1 MVNVSAKPEL
11 LFLSPVVPALTGNGL
26 AMRAGLVLEAL
37 SAQHAVSLLAFRLY
51 PGPSEEVPEELHR
64 LCRRVAVLPAPLGAA
79 GPGFWARRIGK
90 LAPFYRSPFDVV
102 HVFRLAT
109 LPLARSLVARRTP
122 RPRLN
127 LDLDDVDSVTRAR
140 IAALRRA
147 NGDLPV
153 ALWEEAEA
161 KRSADAE
168 REALRTADRVYVSC
182 EPDRRLLASLGG
194 RAELRVLPNGVRIPA
209 APPPAPERDPFRILF
224 IGTLGYYPNEDAAL
238 LLCRK
243 IAPAVRKLSPIEVR
257 FEIAGGGASPR
268 LQEAAGAAGVHLL
281 GAVPDVKTVYG
292 AAGAL
297 VVPLRAGGGTR
308 IKILEAFSY
317 GRPVVS
323 TSIGAEGLAVAH
335 ETELLIAD
343 TPDAIAAA
351 CVRLA
356 CDPELRALLAAKG
369 RDLVNRNYSPAAV
382 ERALD
387 DSDA

>member
-1 MVNVSAKPEL
+1 MVNTSAKREV
-11 LFLSPVVPALTGNGL
+11 LFVSPVVPALTGNGL

-37 SAQHAVSLLAFRLY
+37 STRHAVSLLAFRLY
-51 PGPSEEVPEELHR
+51 PGPSEEVPEELRR
-64 LCRRVAVLPAPLGAA
+64 LCRRVAVAPVRRRADR
-79 GPGFWARRIGK
+79 PGFWARRIGA
-90 LAPFYRSPFDVV
+90 LAPFYRARFDVI

-109 LPLARSLVARRTP
+109 LPLAHSLVEQCTP
-122 RPRLN
+122 RPRLD
-127 LDLDDVDSVTRAR
+127 LDLDDIDSVTHAR
-140 IAALRRA
+140 IAALGRA

-153 ALWEEAEA
+153 ALWGEAEA
-161 KRSADAE
+161 KRSAGAE
-168 REALRTADRVYVSC
+168 REALRTADRVYVSS
-182 EPDRRLLASLGG
+182 EPDRRLLTSLGG
-194 RAELRVLPNGVRIPA
+194 CAELRVLPNGVRIP
-209 APPPAPERDPFRILF
+209 PSPLPEPEREPFRFLF

-243 IAPAVRKLSPIEVR
+243 IAPAVRNLSPIEVR
-257 FEIAGGGASPR
+257 FEIAGGGASRR
-268 LQEAAGAAGVHLL
+268 LRQAAGDAGVHLL
-281 GAVPDVKTVYG
+281 GAVPNVRTVYG
-292 AAGAL
+292 SAGAL

-323 TSIGAEGLAVAH
+323 TSIGAAGLAVAH

-369 RDLVNRNYSPAAV
+369 RDLVNSNYSPAAV

-387 DSDA
+387 D